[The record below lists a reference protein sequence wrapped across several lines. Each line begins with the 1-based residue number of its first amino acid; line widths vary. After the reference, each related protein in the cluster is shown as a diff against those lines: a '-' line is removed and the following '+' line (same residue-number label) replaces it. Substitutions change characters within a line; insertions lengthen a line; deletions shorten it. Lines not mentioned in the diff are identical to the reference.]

1 MRFLMIAVVAVAA
14 IWSGYWWFGSRAIES
29 GFRDWLDGR
38 TDVGWVS
45 NYDSVR
51 TRGFPNR
58 FDTTVE
64 GLELADPANG
74 VAWSAPLFQV
84 LRLSYRP
91 NHVIAVWPGEQT
103 FAIPEGRVTVRTRQA
118 RASVVLEPGADMAVD
133 RMTAVFDDIELDSST
148 GWSAE
153 VTEGRFAAHVSDIEP
168 QAVNLGIE
176 ATAVRLAVAGPDGL
190 VSNGG
195 VPDVPADLKLDAE
208 LEFDSVWDRHAIETR
223 YPNLTSIRLDLLN
236 VERGDLE
243 LKAAGDLTVDIDGL
257 ASGTISVRMG
267 NWRDMLSAASAAGWL
282 SEAQLSVLETGVAF
296 LDRLYGKSGTLEVPL
311 TLRRGRI
318 SVGPVPLGT
327 FGALRFQ

>member
-1 MRFLMIAVVAVAA
+1 MRFLLIAVVAASA

-29 GFRDWLDGR
+29 GLRDWLDGR

-51 TRGFPNR
+51 TRGYPNR

-64 GLELADPANG
+64 GLQLADPSNG
-74 VAWSAPLFQV
+74 VAWSAPLFQI

-91 NHVIAVWPGEQT
+91 HHLIAVWPGEQT
-103 FAIPEGRVTVRTRQA
+103 FAVPEGRVTLRTRQA

-133 RMTAVFDDIELDSST
+133 RVTAVFEDIDLDSSA

-153 VTEGRFAAHVSDIEP
+153 VTEGRFAAHVSDTKP
-168 QAVNLGIE
+168 HAVSLGVE
-176 ATAVRLAVAGPDGL
+176 ATGVRSSVMGSDDPANV
-190 VSNGG
+190 GG

-223 YPNLTSIRLDLLN
+223 YPMLSSIRLDLLN
-236 VERGDLE
+236 VERGDLK
-243 LKAAGDLTVDIDGL
+243 LKAAGDLTVDVDGL
-257 ASGTISVRMG
+257 ASGTVSVRIG
-267 NWRDMLSAASAAGWL
+267 DWREMLSAASAAGWL
-282 SEAQLSVLETGVAF
+282 SESQLSVLETGAAF
-296 LDRLYGKSGTLEVPL
+296 LDRLYGKSGALEVPL

-327 FGALRFQ
+327 LGALRLQ